1 MKKYLINVVKGFK
14 NCLHSLTSTVTS
26 FAHRALAFLF
36 AYALPFMASAQD
48 ASGGVSTALNDW
60 GKYLLW
66 GTATV
71 VAMVGAAVNMEKII
85 DKEGTGTRQ
94 QGIQN
99 LAVII
104 LFCLVAVAAV
114 QFVSSQFN
122 SLSF

>member
-1 MKKYLINVVKGFK
+1 MELNTIFLKTKRI
-14 NCLHSLTSTVTS
+14 
-26 FAHRALAFLF
+26 ALLFL
-36 AYALPFMASAQD
+36 LLLVPSIVSAQS
-48 ASGGVSTALNDW
+48 ASGGVSQALNDW

-66 GTATV
+66 GAATL

-99 LAVII
+99 LAII
-104 LFCLVAVAAV
+104 VLFCLVAVAAV
-114 QFVSSQFN
+114 QFVSSQFA

>member
-1 MKKYLINVVKGFK
+1 MKPTTFLSQCRRILALLLLRLIPAV
-14 NCLHSLTSTVTS
+14 
-26 FAHRALAFLF
+26 A
-36 AYALPFMASAQD
+36 MAQS
-48 ASGGVSTALNDW
+48 ASGGVSQALNDW

-66 GTATV
+66 GAATL

-99 LAVII
+99 LAII
-104 LFCLVAVAAV
+104 VLFCLVAVAAV
-114 QFVSSQFN
+114 QFVSSQFV

>member
-1 MKKYLINVVKGFK
+1 MKNKIINFTKRLFK
-14 NCLHSLTSTVTS
+14 RLACFICLVAIPVL
-26 FAHRALAFLF
+26 
-36 AYALPFMASAQD
+36 ASAQD